1 MKRDLEFFTDTEIE
15 LVQVSRRLKEALE
28 VEETLTREGIDYAVE
43 AETYPAK
50 FLYLFPT
57 TRVGAFFWVPAAD
70 AARVRSLLSES
81 GITATWPDESAG
93 PEESD
98 EPNKEIS

>member
-15 LVQVSRRLKEALE
+15 LVQVSKRLKEALA

-50 FLYLFPT
+50 FLHLFPT
-57 TRVGAFFWVPAAD
+57 TRVGAFFWVPTAD
-70 AARVRSLLSES
+70 AARIRSLLSES
-81 GITATWPDESAG
+81 GFMATWP
-93 PEESD
+93 EESKA
-98 EPNKEIS
+98 PNEEIS